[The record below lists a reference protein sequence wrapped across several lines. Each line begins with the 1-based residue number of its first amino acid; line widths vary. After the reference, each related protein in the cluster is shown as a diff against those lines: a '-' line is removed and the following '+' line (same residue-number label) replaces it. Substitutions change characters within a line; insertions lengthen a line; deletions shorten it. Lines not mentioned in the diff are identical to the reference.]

1 MIPVRFESIVD
12 SIDVG
17 EWLSVDLEDAPEDP
31 DAEGAT
37 AVYVVRIGDVQFRIK
52 APYLGEGPI
61 EVLSATR
68 VSGEPRTKWPDLKNL
83 RPQVVR
89 MRRRRGQTDDDDHDR
104 GGSGRG
110 SDPNTDD
117 PEEPESA

>member
-12 SIDVG
+12 SIDIG
-17 EWLSVDLEDAPEDP
+17 EWLSIDLEDPPEEP
-31 DAEGAT
+31 ITENST
-37 AVYVVRIGDVQFRIK
+37 AVYNVRIGDVQFKIK
-52 APYLGEGPI
+52 APYDSEGAI

-83 RPQVVR
+83 RPQIVR
-89 MRRRRGQTDDDDHDR
+89 IRRRRGAAEEPDD
-104 GGSGRG
+104 SGAAA
-110 SDPNTDD
+110 DD